1 MYNTVNIWTGIIQ
14 YIFKNNVLKIR
25 HKKKKKTSMYIV
37 QVCYVYL

>member
-25 HKKKKKTSMYIV
+25 HKKKKKKP
-37 QVCYVYL
+37 VCI